1 MMNCNHYPDIDQ
13 EEEFSAFYLNDSN
26 TNDNDTISIQKDLQS
41 DSPVVQAELLSEKL
55 TKNMER

>member
-1 MMNCNHYPDIDQ
+1 MISKHNYPDL
-13 EEEFSAFYLNDSN
+13 EELDEYDVFSIIK

-41 DSPVVQAELLSEKL
+41 NSPVVQAELLSEKL